1 MPVQWSHDDHPEH
14 IPDGYYAMVVNPL
27 IQGYEFSKCLM
38 DGESSLNIM
47 YVETLTKLGLTKTQ
61 LRHSVITFYG
71 VVPGR
76 QAKSL
81 GSITLKVAFG
91 DENNYHEDPITFEV
105 VPFKS
110 TYHMIF
116 GRPTFHSFHARP
128 CYIYNQL
135 KMPGPEGII
144 TVYDS
149 FRKAK
154 ECEDGEAA
162 FAEAVFFGE
171 EFKEI
176 HAAMNPTEM
185 LASKQEVSA
194 SPPTF
199 KPTVDTKQVE
209 LITADAAKTTSI
221 GTSLSPK

>member
-1 MPVQWSHDDHPEH
+1 
-14 IPDGYYAMVVNPL
+14 MVVNPL
-27 IQGYEFSKCLM
+27 IKGYEFSKCLM
-38 DGESSLNIM
+38 DGGSSLNIM

-61 LRHSVITFYG
+61 LRHSVFTSYG

-81 GSITLKVAFG
+81 GSITLKVAFD
-91 DENNYHEDPITFEV
+91 DENNFCEEPITFEV

-110 TYHMIF
+110 TYHVIF
-116 GRPTFHSFHARP
+116 GRPAFHSSHDRP

-135 KMPGPEGII
+135 KMPGPDGII
-144 TVYDS
+144 TIYGI

-154 ECEDGEAA
+154 ECEEGEAT

-171 EFKEI
+171 EFQEI
-176 HAAMNPTEM
+176 HATTDPGEM
-185 LASKQEVSA
+185 LASKHEIFA

-199 KPTVDTKQVE
+199 KPTVDTKWVE
-209 LITADAAKTTSI
+209 LVAGDAAKTTSI
-221 GTSLSPK
+221 GTNLSPK

>member
-1 MPVQWSHDDHPEH
+1 MA
-14 IPDGYYAMVVNPL
+14 YVVSPR
-27 IQGYEFSKCLM
+27 
-38 DGESSLNIM
+38 
-47 YVETLTKLGLTKTQ
+47 
-61 LRHSVITFYG
+61 RH
-71 VVPGR
+71 
-76 QAKSL
+76 
-81 GSITLKVAFG
+81 ITLKVAFS
-91 DENNYHEDPITFEV
+91 DENNYRKEPITFEV

-110 TYHMIF
+110 TYHVIF
-116 GRPTFHSFHARP
+116 GRPAFHSFHARP

-144 TVYDS
+144 TVYGS

-162 FAEAVFFGE
+162 FVEAVFFGE

-176 HAAMNPTEM
+176 HAATDPAEM
-185 LASKQEVSA
+185 PASKQEVSA

-199 KPTVDTKQVE
+199 KPTVDTKKVE
-209 LITADAAKTTSI
+209 LVAGDAAKTTSI